1 MATTFLRIDSPR
13 KHPFLTS
20 SSPLETFRAEERLRL
35 RGRNSILITQINV
48 FIINLVVMGFQIWI
62 CTILLVFWSILV
74 KCCVHLPTSRSKT
87 QMLLLENTIFHKC
100 WLFCQRFFAFTSD
113 LCGLLSFVY
122 SVYQSAP
129 PTGFQTDF
137 TSSVWNFCRWNADV
151 PPREK
156 SSVAKS
162 EEKRMFSQAK
172 EEITVVETF
181 QSGVISLSREREL
194 LTHTS
199 LLVV

>member
-1 MATTFLRIDSPR
+1 M
-13 KHPFLTS
+13 
-20 SSPLETFRAEERLRL
+20 FRAEERLRHG
-35 RGRNSILITQINV
+35 GRNSILMAQINV
-48 FIINLVVMGFQIWI
+48 FIINPVVMWFQIWI
-62 CTILLVFWSILV
+62 CTILLVFWSLLV
-74 KCCVHLPTSRSKT
+74 KCCVHLPTSCSKT

-100 WLFCQRFFAFTSD
+100 WLFCQRFFGFTSD
-113 LCGLLSFVY
+113 LCSLLSFVY
-122 SVYQSAP
+122 SVYQSALL
-129 PTGFQTDF
+129 TGFRTDF

-162 EEKRMFSQAK
+162 EEKRMFSQAT
-172 EEITVVETF
+172 EVITVVKTF
-181 QSGVISLSREREL
+181 QSGVISLSRERES

>member
-1 MATTFLRIDSPR
+1 M
-13 KHPFLTS
+13 
-20 SSPLETFRAEERLRL
+20 
-35 RGRNSILITQINV
+35 TQINV
-48 FIINLVVMGFQIWI
+48 FITNPVVTEFQIWQIRI
-62 CTILLVFWSILV
+62 CTTLLVFWSILV
-74 KCCVHLPTSRSKT
+74 KCWIRLPTSHSKT

-100 WLFCQRFFAFTSD
+100 WLFCQRFFAFTSE
-113 LCGLLSFVY
+113 LCGVLSFVY
-122 SVYQSAP
+122 SVYQSAL
-129 PTGFQTDF
+129 PTGFRTDF

-151 PPREK
+151 PPLEK

>member
-1 MATTFLRIDSPR
+1 MATTFLRIDSLR

-20 SSPLETFRAEERLRL
+20 SSPLATFRAEERLRL

-48 FIINLVVMGFQIWI
+48 FIINPVVMGFQIWI

-74 KCCVHLPTSRSKT
+74 KCCVHLSTSCRKT
-87 QMLLLENTIFHKC
+87 QMLLLENTIFHNC

-129 PTGFQTDF
+129 PTGLRTDF
-137 TSSVWNFCRWNADV
+137 TSSVWNFCRWNEDV

-156 SSVAKS
+156 FSVVKS
-162 EEKRMFSQAK
+162 EEKRMFSQAN

-181 QSGVISLSREREL
+181 QSGVISLSRERET

>member
-1 MATTFLRIDSPR
+1 
-13 KHPFLTS
+13 
-20 SSPLETFRAEERLRL
+20 
-35 RGRNSILITQINV
+35 
-48 FIINLVVMGFQIWI
+48 MGFQISI

-74 KCCVHLPTSRSKT
+74 KCCVHLPTGCSKT
-87 QMLLLENTIFHKC
+87 QMLLLENNIFHKC
-100 WLFCQRFFAFTSD
+100 WLFCQSLFAFTSD

-122 SVYQSAP
+122 SVYQSALLN
-129 PTGFQTDF
+129 GFRTDF

-151 PPREK
+151 SPRET

-162 EEKRMFSQAK
+162 EEKRMFSQAR
-172 EEITVVETF
+172 EVITAVETF
-181 QSGVISLSREREL
+181 QSGVISLSRERES

>member
-129 PTGFQTDF
+129 PTGFRTDF

-151 PPREK
+151 PPRET

-162 EEKRMFSQAK
+162 EEKRMFS
-172 EEITVVETF
+172 
-181 QSGVISLSREREL
+181 
-194 LTHTS
+194 
-199 LLVV
+199 